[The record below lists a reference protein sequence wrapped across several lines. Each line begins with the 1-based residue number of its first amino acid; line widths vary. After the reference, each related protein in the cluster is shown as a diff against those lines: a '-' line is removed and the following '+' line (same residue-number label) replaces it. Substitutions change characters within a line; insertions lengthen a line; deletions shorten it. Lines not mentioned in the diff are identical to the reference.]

1 MTIPALSIGNNAY
14 TRRDADALAEGLDAS
29 GHGRSGESL
38 GAEATLGTVCNAL
51 LTVAQNSKDGLGAL
65 ARVFGDPFVVNSK
78 LADQFRSGVPGG
90 MPSGGAVSSRGPSA
104 EDKVKSAFEK
114 EFAAKAT
121 DKKSFDA
128 FMKQVFGDKYDK
140 NLAEQYRQQALRGD
154 FSFLP
159 DVKLV
164 DAATLQG
171 GKGAYNE
178 AEGVVY
184 INRDIAESDP
194 DLAAQVFVEEAG
206 AHLDAKLNS
215 TDTKGD
221 EGEMFRRVLGG
232 EQLSAREIE
241 AIRNDDDHG
250 TITVD
255 GKKVEVE
262 FWFGEDIVDAVGG
275 AVKDVVGGVVDGIKA
290 VGEGIVGA
298 VQDVGKGLWEMTGGF
313 VSNLFEGN
321 FSEAFSSVTRGLDH
335 AIFQSTERLY
345 SGMLKGAQGLVNGVT
360 DALGPIGEP
369 LRWVSDRAF
378 DIGQTALDTAFG
390 LGRDAFRFIPDIA
403 IGFAGDVE
411 RAVKLAADG
420 RWGDAAEQFGMAFV
434 NVPVNV
440 VGHVVDAGARVLQ
453 GVASAAQTAIGLEP
467 PARGLN
473 SDERAYLEAIYG
485 DSIDYDMIRVKPGG
499 PLNDAMAPHTVGNTV
514 YMPANLFDANGKLTP
529 QGLDT
534 LGHEV
539 GHVWQNQNGGGDYI
553 HNALFAQLW
562 GAITSGSRDAAYNW
576 REALSNGESFES
588 MNDEERA
595 KVMEDI
601 GTALQNDGVITAADG
616 GYNPEELAFLL
627 ATAKEVRAGEG
638 AG

>member
-1 MTIPALSIGNNAY
+1 MTLTAINTGGAAAQRGDES
-14 TRRDADALAEGLDAS
+14 TLDD
-29 GHGRSGESL
+29 
-38 GAEATLGTVCNAL
+38 GAEATLGDIRDAL
-51 LTVAQNSKDGLGAL
+51 MAVAHESAGGFAAL
-65 ARVFGDPFVVNSK
+65 ARVFGDASLGHGK
-78 LADQFRSGVPGG
+78 LAEQFRANAQSGT
-90 MPSGGAVSSRGPSA
+90 SARQSDTSA
-104 EDKVKSAFEK
+104 EDRVKRAFEQ

-128 FMKQVFGDKYDK
+128 FMQQVFGDKYDK
-140 NLAEQYRQQALRGD
+140 NLAEQYRQQALNGD

-159 DVKLV
+159 KVQFV

-184 INRDIAESDP
+184 INRDIAASDP

-206 AHLDAKLNS
+206 AHLDAKLNT

-232 EQLSAREIE
+232 EQLSASEVE

-255 GKKVEVE
+255 GKQVDVE
-262 FWFGEDIVDAVGG
+262 FWFGEDFVDAVGE
-275 AVKDVVGGVVDGIKA
+275 AVKDVVGGVVDGVEEIGK
-290 VGEGIVGA
+290 GIVGA
-298 VQDVGKGLWEMTGGF
+298 VEDVGQGLWESTAGF
-313 VSNLFEGN
+313 FSNLFEGN
-321 FSEAFSSVTRGLDH
+321 IGEAFSSVTRGLDR
-335 AIFQSTERLY
+335 AFLQAPERLI
-345 SGMLKGAQGLVNGVT
+345 SGAMKGAQSVVNGVT

-378 DIGQTALDTAFG
+378 DIGQTALDTGFG
-390 LGRDAFRFIPDIA
+390 LLRDAVRVIPDTVV
-403 IGFAGDVE
+403 GFVSDVE
-411 RAVKLAADG
+411 RSIKLAAAG
-420 RWGDAAEQFGMAFV
+420 RWEDAAKQFGMAFV
-434 NVPVNV
+434 GIPENLI
-440 VGHVVDAGARVLQ
+440 GHAVDAGARILQ
-453 GVASAAQTAIGLEP
+453 GVASAGQTAIGLEP
-467 PARGLN
+467 PARGLTG
-473 SDERAYLEAIYG
+473 DERAYLEKIYG

-514 YMPANLFDANGKLTP
+514 YMPSDSKYWGPDGKLTDY
-529 QGLDT
+529 GLET

-539 GHVWQNQNGGGDYI
+539 GHVWQNENGGGDYI

-562 GAITSGSRDAAYNW
+562 GAITSGDRDAAYNW
-576 REALSNGESFES
+576 RQALRDGESFES

-595 KVMEDI
+595 AVMEDI
-601 GTALQNDGVITAADG
+601 GTALKDDGKITASDG
-616 GYNPEELAFLL
+616 NYTAKELAFLL
-627 ATAKEVRAGEG
+627 ATADEVRAGEG